1 MVGIMINFTR
11 LKDIRLDYAISQAK
25 MAKIL
30 NVKRSTYSL
39 WEIGI
44 NIIPLNS
51 LCDYADYFN
60 ISIDYV
66 LELDNDR
73 NSKNL
78 KKGFDLKVLGNNL
91 KEIRLKHGFT
101 QENIAFILGVTQA
114 CIARYEKG
122 DVCISISNLYTF
134 AKYFNISLSEIC
146 GKIEEDSLVL
156 N

>member
-1 MVGIMINFTR
+1 MINFTR

-78 KKGFDLKVLGNNL
+78 KKGFDLKVLGNNIKKL
-91 KEIRLKHGFT
+91 E
-101 QENIAFILGVTQA
+101 
-114 CIARYEKG
+114 
-122 DVCISISNLYTF
+122 
-134 AKYFNISLSEIC
+134 
-146 GKIEEDSLVL
+146 
-156 N
+156 